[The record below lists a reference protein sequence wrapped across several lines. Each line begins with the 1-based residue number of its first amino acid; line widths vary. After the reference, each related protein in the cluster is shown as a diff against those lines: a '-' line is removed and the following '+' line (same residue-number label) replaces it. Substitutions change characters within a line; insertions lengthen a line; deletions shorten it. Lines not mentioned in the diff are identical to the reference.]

1 MDPATTASL
10 IKVGGSLLGGLF
22 GRKSSKPKYVVPDY
36 GKIRSKAEAAGFNPL
51 TALTSA
57 PGSVVAG
64 GQNYMGSA
72 IADAALHL
80 ADGMQEKAAQEGEAQ
95 KLREENVELA
105 KKVRDL
111 TIRPRVGGIYSG
123 NVSTPSI
130 RSALGV
136 PDGSTSD
143 PSARVSVPSG
153 DGSQP
158 SGSDGRD
165 LLDSDP
171 ADPRREVENNPVTT
185 GPGFLVIDNPYLP
198 RTYIPST
205 DGDEPVDILE
215 LPVVGAS
222 MASSAIWEN
231 GHNISIGGG
240 PASRPTYP
248 NGRKGPHPNGVT
260 RGDQGYPRN
269 YARPPGSGKKSSR
282 QHLPYINYPMYRPT
296 PFAGP
301 R

>member
-1 MDPATTASL
+1 MDPIVTSSL

-22 GRKSSKPKYVVPDY
+22 GRKEAKPEFIVPKY
-36 GKIRSKAEAAGFNPL
+36 GEIRRKAEKAGFNPL

-95 KLREENVELA
+95 QLREENAELA
-105 KKVRDL
+105 KKVQDL

-123 NVSTPSI
+123 NVATPSI

-136 PDGSTSD
+136 PDE
-143 PSARVSVPSG
+143 SASG
-153 DGSQP
+153 DLL
-158 SGSDGRD
+158 SDGQPVSGGRPLRAGGVDVDKSPRWSDAEDFETRYGD
-165 LLDSDP
+165 LGSSLIGLGIMG
-171 ADPRREVENNPVTT
+171 ADGYRTVGGMLAADL
-185 GPGFLVIDNPYLP
+185 GPK
-198 RTYIPST
+198 RST
-205 DGDEPVDILE
+205 NDL
-215 LPVVGAS
+215 
-222 MASSAIWEN
+222 
-231 GHNISIGGG
+231 
-240 PASRPTYP
+240 TF
-248 NGRKGPHPNGVT
+248 
-260 RGDQGYPRN
+260 GDQGYPRN